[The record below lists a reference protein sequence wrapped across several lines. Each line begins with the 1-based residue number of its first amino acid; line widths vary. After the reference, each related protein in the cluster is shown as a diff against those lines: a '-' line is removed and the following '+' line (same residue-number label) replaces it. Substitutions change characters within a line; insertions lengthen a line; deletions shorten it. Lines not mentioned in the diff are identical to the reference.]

1 MIELIIIAV
10 YFLAVGII
18 GLASHRKIWRMADF
32 MVAGRRYA
40 SFFITGSLLATIIG
54 GSATVGLAGLGFS
67 RGISGAWWLLVG
79 SVGLIFL
86 GLFLA
91 KKVRGYALYTL
102 PAIIQKQYNHQA
114 ALAASVL
121 IVVAWIGITAGQ
133 ILAAGKIFS
142 SLEIGTPVIWMIVFT
157 IIFVGYTVA
166 GGQYALIRTDILD
179 IVIIFTGI
187 AIGVGA
193 TLWQLGGIN
202 ALLNALPSD
211 KLAFPLSS
219 TFGGEDLI
227 SYLLLIGLTYVVG
240 PDIYARIFCAKDG
253 RTARTSA
260 LWSAALIIPFAFG
273 VTLIGMGALVLFPQI
288 SPEQAFPSIITRMLS
303 PVAAGFVLAA
313 LLSAVMS
320 SASATLWS
328 ASTILTENIIGSV
341 FKNQKSDSDSKS
353 VSLSRW
359 GILGVGLAS
368 LGLALVLNGVINALL
383 FAYTIYTCGVILPVI
398 AGFYKDKLKIT
409 PSAAVVAIIGGGTA
423 GLASE
428 IWNIRYLD
436 IGALLL
442 NLFLLLAV
450 SLVET
455 RIRNRRLIARNN
467 AL

>member
-1 MIELIIIAV
+1 
-10 YFLAVGII
+10 
-18 GLASHRKIWRMADF
+18 
-32 MVAGRRYA
+32 
-40 SFFITGSLLATIIG
+40 
-54 GSATVGLAGLGFS
+54 
-67 RGISGAWWLLVG
+67 
-79 SVGLIFL
+79 
-86 GLFLA
+86 
-91 KKVRGYALYTL
+91 
-102 PAIIQKQYNHQA
+102 
-114 ALAASVL
+114 
-121 IVVAWIGITAGQ
+121 
-133 ILAAGKIFS
+133 
-142 SLEIGTPVIWMIVFT
+142 
-157 IIFVGYTVA
+157 VA